1 MTALLVDPRLPAS
14 ELRKHI
20 YEGDIVVL
28 SHLAEV
34 TDLVVHARER
44 LEELFGPHD
53 PRRVHDHHSPEELA
67 PLLGSWKPRF
77 IHDPVS
83 KQLVTEVIKAIGF
96 SDSTH
101 FDVPKPRTAFPIGHL
116 TTGVAFAFPWH
127 RDTWYSAPKQQIN
140 WWLPI
145 YEITADNA
153 MMFDLEYF
161 GRPIVNTSREFD
173 YYAINEARRHTATQ
187 VKRELQARPEA
198 VGHEPANPF
207 IVLGQ
212 PGSVML
218 FSGAHLHASVP
229 NATAETRYSID
240 FRTVDS
246 DDVEADVGAE
256 LVDSDCTGTALRDFV
271 GVADGRAFDENLVQ
285 RLYGRPPEGSTL
297 VFAPPGEL
305 GC

>member
-1 MTALLVDPRLPAS
+1 
-14 ELRKHI
+14 
-20 YEGDIVVL
+20 
-28 SHLAEV
+28 
-34 TDLVVHARER
+34 
-44 LEELFGPHD
+44 
-53 PRRVHDHHSPEELA
+53 
-67 PLLGSWKPRF
+67 
-77 IHDPVS
+77 
-83 KQLVTEVIKAIGF
+83 
-96 SDSTH
+96 
-101 FDVPKPRTAFPIGHL
+101 
-116 TTGVAFAFPWH
+116 
-127 RDTWYSAPKQQIN
+127 
-140 WWLPI
+140 
-145 YEITADNA
+145 
-153 MMFDLEYF
+153 MMFKSEDTSV
-161 GRPIVNTSREFD
+161 GRSSTPRENSTTS
-173 YYAINEARRHTATQ
+173 AINEARRRTATQ

-198 VGHEPANPF
+198 VGHKPTNPF

-229 NATAETRYSID
+229 NTTAETRYSID